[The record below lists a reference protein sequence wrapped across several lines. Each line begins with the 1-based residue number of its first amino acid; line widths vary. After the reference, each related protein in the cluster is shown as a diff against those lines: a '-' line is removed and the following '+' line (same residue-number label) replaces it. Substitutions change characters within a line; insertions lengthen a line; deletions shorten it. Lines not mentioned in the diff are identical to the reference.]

1 MILMTL
7 KEAKPKYFS
16 KQNTT
21 LIRLKG
27 AIRGVKNQ
35 SFQLNQSIVF
45 ITIFFLTLGL
55 FAKCV
60 PCDIFADLPNVSLLR
75 YTWRELFALNI
86 WPKAH
91 DNYRTSVIF

>member
-1 MILMTL
+1 MTKNLNRDRKSSTQMIIMTL
-7 KEAKPKYFS
+7 VEAKLKYSFEHDA
-16 KQNTT
+16 T

-35 SFQLNQSIVF
+35 SFQLNQSIVLLS
-45 ITIFFLTLGL
+45 FFSLRGL

-86 WPKAH
+86 
-91 DNYRTSVIF
+91 